1 MKLSQRV
8 SQIAISSTAN
18 VFAQVTQLKAE
29 GVNLVDLGPG
39 EPDFPTPENIKH
51 AAIQAI
57 HANFTR
63 YTSTDGIMQLKEAI
77 IQRHA
82 QDFQSDYTTNEVLV
96 TVGGKH
102 AIFNLISSLIELG
115 DEVII
120 PSPYWVTFR
129 EAVHYA
135 SGRCQF
141 VPTTE
146 LDNFRVTAS
155 QIESAFS
162 PKTRLIMLNSPNNP
176 SGAIIRAEEM
186 KKIADLARCRG
197 TMVLTDE
204 CYCHFNYQDLEPF
217 SLASLGK
224 AYRDHV
230 VVVGSVSKTYAMTG
244 WRVGFCLGPAKLI
257 KAMLKIQSHCTSN
270 VNSIAQKA
278 AVEALVG
285 PQNSI
290 LEMLGE
296 YSRRRD
302 FIINALNAIPGITC
316 NWPDGAFYA
325 YPNVSHF
332 LDSSRI
338 PSVSELALRILQEA
352 RVAVVPGDAF
362 GTKDHLR
369 ISYATSMEQ
378 LQEGVIRLEKFF
390 KTL

>member
-1 MKLSQRV
+1 
-8 SQIAISSTAN
+8 
-18 VFAQVTQLKAE
+18 
-29 GVNLVDLGPG
+29 
-39 EPDFPTPENIKH
+39 
-51 AAIQAI
+51 
-57 HANFTR
+57 
-63 YTSTDGIMQLKEAI
+63 
-77 IQRHA
+77 
-82 QDFQSDYTTNEVLV
+82 
-96 TVGGKH
+96 KH

-197 TMVLTDE
+197 TIVLTDE
-204 CYCHFNYQDLEPF
+204 CYCHFNYQDLKPF

-257 KAMLKIQSHCTSN
+257 KAMLKIQSHC
-270 VNSIAQKA
+270 
-278 AVEALVG
+278 
-285 PQNSI
+285 
-290 LEMLGE
+290 
-296 YSRRRD
+296 
-302 FIINALNAIPGITC
+302 
-316 NWPDGAFYA
+316 
-325 YPNVSHF
+325 
-332 LDSSRI
+332 
-338 PSVSELALRILQEA
+338 
-352 RVAVVPGDAF
+352 
-362 GTKDHLR
+362 
-369 ISYATSMEQ
+369 
-378 LQEGVIRLEKFF
+378 
-390 KTL
+390 

>member
-8 SQIAISSTAN
+8 SQIAISSTAA
-18 VFAQVTQLKAE
+18 VFAQATQLKAA

-102 AIFNLISSLIELG
+102 AIFNIISSLIELG

-197 TMVLTDE
+197 TIVLTDE
-204 CYCHFNYQDLEPF
+204 CYCHFNYQDLKPF

-285 PQNSI
+285 PQTSI

-296 YSRRRD
+296 YTRRRE
-302 FIINALNAIPGITC
+302 FIINALNSIPGITC

-332 LDSSRI
+332 LGSSRI
-338 PSVSELALRILQEA
+338 PSVSDLAFRILQEA